1 MSDDKTSRGYS
12 LPHPENIAVQD
23 VVRIRTTIKK
33 IDADITERE
42 DEHNQLK
49 SNFERFNFET
59 FFRFLE
65 MKEAIYQRIKDLA
78 ANSTPDQLA
87 YLAKSLE
94 LIADKKAIADIVQM
108 TEIKEIIDALQKRLK
123 DLAANSTPDQ
133 LAYLAKAL
141 ESIVDKSAVSEIVQ
155 MTDGKLKELLDSA
168 KKHLTDLDNKKASS
182 LAVISES
189 EKQLLKRI
197 DEKGTTNLSLLDT
210 RKNANIEAINSISN
224 SHKDGLKGLVEDFRA
239 VNNVPPGSSI
249 IGEIETRIENISNEV
264 KTRDEQLKVSLIN
277 EIRKRNM
284 VEPGSLPFLFGVLGR
299 KNNYFG
305 HGTFT
310 TELGKWSSDIT
321 KTDYMLQLLA
331 GSHTYNTDYVSFY
344 RPRQLSFIEGSKG
357 TFIYGELCT
366 KSFSGSYDEIYYYPY
381 AALGVVFVKNTTNV
395 NINKT
400 MEFVGSSYSSTEY
413 GGAGLFVGTPDNTNS
428 NKSSISKIVWKN
440 VYQYTSSD
448 SKLAGSG
455 NVEIPAGKT
464 VAILLYTSS
473 YLYSRTKVSE
483 GVLSGNVY
491 TYGQFI
497 QWGIYNI
504 RSNFLTTGLEVDVER
519 TLRAWQCPGLDAT
532 HKIWN

>member
-1 MSDDKTSRGYS
+1 MNK
-12 LPHPENIAVQD
+12 
-23 VVRIRTTIKK
+23 
-33 IDADITERE
+33 
-42 DEHNQLK
+42 
-49 SNFERFNFET
+49 
-59 FFRFLE
+59 
-65 MKEAIYQRIKDLA
+65 AIYQRIKDLA
-78 ANSTPDQLA
+78 AISTPDQLA

-94 LIADKKAIADIVQM
+94 LIADKKAISNVVQM
-108 TEIKEIIDALQKRLK
+108 TTIKEIIDALQKRPK
-123 DLAANSTPDQ
+123 DLAENSTPDQ

-210 RKNANIEAINSISN
+210 RKNANIAAINSISN

-239 VNNVPPGSSI
+239 VNNVPSGSSI
-249 IGEIETRIENISNEV
+249 IREIETRDNQFKTSLINEV
-264 KTRDEQLKVSLIN
+264 KTRDEQLKASLIN

-305 HGTFT
+305 HGTYT
-310 TELGKWSSDIT
+310 TELGKWSS

-331 GSHTYNTDYVSFY
+331 GSHTYDTDYVSFY

-357 TFIYGELCT
+357 IFIYGELCT

-395 NINKT
+395 NINKAI
-400 MEFVGSSYSSTEY
+400 EFVGSSYSSTEY
-413 GGAGLFVGTPDNTNS
+413 GGAGLFVGTPDNNNS

-473 YLYSRTKVSE
+473 YLYSRTQVSQGMFE
-483 GVLSGNVY
+483 SNYVHN
-491 TYGQFI
+491 YGQFI

-504 RSNFLTTGLEVDVER
+504 RSNVLTTGLEIDVER
-519 TLRAWQCPGLDAT
+519 TLKAWQCPGLERTDQ
-532 HKIWN
+532 IWQ

>member
-1 MSDDKTSRGYS
+1 
-12 LPHPENIAVQD
+12 
-23 VVRIRTTIKK
+23 
-33 IDADITERE
+33 
-42 DEHNQLK
+42 
-49 SNFERFNFET
+49 
-59 FFRFLE
+59 

-78 ANSTPDQLA
+78 VSSTADQLA

-94 LIADKKAIADIVQM
+94 LIADKKAISNVVQM
-108 TEIKEIIDALQKRLK
+108 TEVKGIIDALQKRLK
-123 DLAANSTPDQ
+123 DLVANSTPDQ

-168 KKHLTDLDNKKASS
+168 KKHLSDINSNKTNSISSITAVKTESVNEINKLRDNSLNTLKASS
-182 LAVISES
+182 DSHI
-189 EKQLLKRI
+189 
-197 DEKGTTNLSLLDT
+197 SLLDT
-210 RKNANIEAINSISN
+210 RKNANIAAINSISN

-239 VNNVPPGSSI
+239 VNNVPSGSSI
-249 IGEIETRIENISNEV
+249 IREIETRDNQLKTSLINEV
-264 KTRDEQLKVSLIN
+264 KTRDEQLKASLIN

-321 KTDYMLQLLA
+321 KTDCMLQLLA
-331 GSHTYNTDYVSFY
+331 GSHTYDTDYVSFY
-344 RPRQLSFIEGSKG
+344 RPRQLYFIEGNKG

-400 MEFVGSSYSSTEY
+400 IEFVGSSYSSTEY

-473 YLYSRTKVSE
+473 YLYSRTQVSQ
-483 GVLSGNVY
+483 GMLASNYVHN
-491 TYGQFI
+491 YGQFI

>member
-1 MSDDKTSRGYS
+1 
-12 LPHPENIAVQD
+12 
-23 VVRIRTTIKK
+23 
-33 IDADITERE
+33 
-42 DEHNQLK
+42 
-49 SNFERFNFET
+49 
-59 FFRFLE
+59 
-65 MKEAIYQRIKDLA
+65 MKEAIEALHQRIKDLA

-94 LIADKKAIADIVQM
+94 LIIDKKAISNIVQM
-108 TEIKEIIDALQKRLK
+108 AKIKEIIDALQTRLK

-141 ESIVDKSAVSEIVQ
+141 ESIIDKSAVSEIVQ
-155 MTDGKLKELLDSA
+155 MTDGKLKELLDSTR
-168 KKHLTDLDNKKASS
+168 KHLSDLDTKKTSS
-182 LAVISES
+182 LAAISES
-189 EKQLLKRI
+189 EKQLLKKI

-210 RKNANIEAINSISN
+210 RKNVNIAAINSISN

-264 KTRDEQLKVSLIN
+264 KTRDDQLRTSITNDVKTRDDQLKVSLTN

-331 GSHTYNTDYVSFY
+331 GSHTYDTDYVSFY
-344 RPRQLSFIEGSKG
+344 RPRQLYFIEGNKG

-366 KSFSGSYDEIYYYPY
+366 NSFSGSYDEIYYYPY

-400 MEFVGSSYSSTEY
+400 IEFVGSSYSSTEY
-413 GGAGLFVGTPDNTNS
+413 GGAGLFVGTPDNTD
-428 NKSSISKIVWKN
+428 KSRISKIVWKN
-440 VYQYTSSD
+440 VYQYMSSD
-448 SKLAGSG
+448 SKLA
-455 NVEIPAGKT
+455 
-464 VAILLYTSS
+464 
-473 YLYSRTKVSE
+473 
-483 GVLSGNVY
+483 
-491 TYGQFI
+491 
-497 QWGIYNI
+497 
-504 RSNFLTTGLEVDVER
+504 LTI
-519 TLRAWQCPGLDAT
+519 T
-532 HKIWN
+532 HKYKWT

>member
-1 MSDDKTSRGYS
+1 
-12 LPHPENIAVQD
+12 
-23 VVRIRTTIKK
+23 
-33 IDADITERE
+33 
-42 DEHNQLK
+42 
-49 SNFERFNFET
+49 
-59 FFRFLE
+59 
-65 MKEAIYQRIKDLA
+65 MKEAIEALHQRIKDLA

-94 LIADKKAIADIVQM
+94 LIADKKAISNVVQM
-108 TEIKEIIDALQKRLK
+108 TEVKGIIDALQKRLK

-133 LAYLAKAL
+133 LAYLAKAF

-168 KKHLTDLDNKKASS
+168 KKHLSDINSNKTNSISSITAVKTESVNEINKLRDNSLNTLKASS
-182 LAVISES
+182 DSHI
-189 EKQLLKRI
+189 
-197 DEKGTTNLSLLDT
+197 SLLDT
-210 RKNANIEAINSISN
+210 RKNANIAAINSISN

-264 KTRDEQLKVSLIN
+264 KTRDEQLKASLIN

-284 VEPGSLPFLFGVLGR
+284 VEPGSLPFLFGVLSR

-305 HGTFT
+305 HGTFM

-331 GSHTYNTDYVSFY
+331 GSHTYDTDYVSFY

-381 AALGVVFVKNTTNV
+381 AALGVVFIKNTTNV

-400 MEFVGSSYSSTEY
+400 IEFVGSSYSSTEY

-483 GVLSGNVY
+483 GVLSGDVY

-519 TLRAWQCPGLDAT
+519 TLRAWQCPGLERT
-532 HKIWN
+532 NQIWQ

>member
-1 MSDDKTSRGYS
+1 
-12 LPHPENIAVQD
+12 
-23 VVRIRTTIKK
+23 
-33 IDADITERE
+33 
-42 DEHNQLK
+42 
-49 SNFERFNFET
+49 
-59 FFRFLE
+59 
-65 MKEAIYQRIKDLA
+65 MKEAIEALHQRIKDLA

-94 LIADKKAIADIVQM
+94 LIADKKAISDIVEM
-108 TEIKEIIDALQKRLK
+108 AKIKEIIDTLQTRLK

-155 MTDGKLKELLDSA
+155 MTDGKLKELLDSTR
-168 KKHLTDLDNKKASS
+168 KHLSDLDTKKTSS
-182 LAVISES
+182 LAAISES
-189 EKQLLKRI
+189 EKQLLKKI

-210 RKNANIEAINSISN
+210 RKNANIAAINSVSN

-249 IGEIETRIENISNEV
+249 IREIETRIENISNEV
-264 KTRDEQLKVSLIN
+264 KTRDDQLRTSITNDVKTRDDQLKVSLTN

-321 KTDYMLQLLA
+321 KTDCMLQLLA
-331 GSHTYNTDYVSFY
+331 GSHTYDTDYVSFY
-344 RPRQLSFIEGSKG
+344 RPRQLSFIEGNKG

-366 KSFSGSYDEIYYYPY
+366 KSFSGSYDEICYYPY

-400 MEFVGSSYSSTEY
+400 IEFVGSSYSSTEY
-413 GGAGLFVGTPDNTNS
+413 GGAGLFVGTPDNTD
-428 NKSSISKIVWKN
+428 KSRISKIVWKN
-440 VYQYTSSD
+440 VYQYMSSD
-448 SKLAGSG
+448 SKLAGPG

-473 YLYSRTKVSE
+473 YLCSRTKVSQ
-483 GVLSGNVY
+483 GMLASNYVHN
-491 TYGQFI
+491 YGQFI

-519 TLRAWQCPGLDAT
+519 TLRAWQCPGLT
-532 HKIWN
+532 NTYELWQ

>member
-1 MSDDKTSRGYS
+1 
-12 LPHPENIAVQD
+12 
-23 VVRIRTTIKK
+23 
-33 IDADITERE
+33 
-42 DEHNQLK
+42 
-49 SNFERFNFET
+49 
-59 FFRFLE
+59 

-108 TEIKEIIDALQKRLK
+108 TEVKGIIDALQKRLK
-123 DLAANSTPDQ
+123 DLVENSTPDQ

-141 ESIVDKSAVSEIVQ
+141 ELIVDKSSVSEIVQ

-168 KKHLTDLDNKKASS
+168 KKHLSDINSNKASS
-182 LAVISES
+182 ISAITVAKTES
-189 EKQLLKRI
+189 VSEINKLRDSSLNTLKASSDSHI
-197 DEKGTTNLSLLDT
+197 SLLDT
-210 RKNANIEAINSISN
+210 RKNTNIAAINSISN

-264 KTRDEQLKVSLIN
+264 KTRDEQLKASLIN

-284 VEPGSLPFLFGVLGR
+284 VESGSLPFLFGVLGR

-305 HGTFT
+305 HGTFM

-331 GSHTYNTDYVSFY
+331 GSHIYDTDYVSFY

-357 TFIYGELCT
+357 TFIYGELYT
-366 KSFSGSYDEIYYYPY
+366 NSFSGSYDQIYYYPY
-381 AALGVVFVKNTTNV
+381 AALGVVFIKNTTNV

-400 MEFVGSSYSSTEY
+400 IEFVGSSYSSTEY

-428 NKSSISKIVWKN
+428 NKSRISRIIWKN

-473 YLYSRTKVSE
+473 YLYSRTQVSQ
-483 GVLSGNVY
+483 GMLASNYVHN
-491 TYGQFI
+491 YGQFI

-504 RSNFLTTGLEVDVER
+504 RSNVLTTGLEVDVER
-519 TLRAWQCPGLDAT
+519 TLKAWQCPGLSNT
-532 HKIWN
+532 YEIWR

>member
-1 MSDDKTSRGYS
+1 
-12 LPHPENIAVQD
+12 
-23 VVRIRTTIKK
+23 
-33 IDADITERE
+33 
-42 DEHNQLK
+42 
-49 SNFERFNFET
+49 
-59 FFRFLE
+59 
-65 MKEAIYQRIKDLA
+65 MKEAIEALQQRIKDLA
-78 ANSTPDQLA
+78 ANSTADQLA

-94 LIADKKAIADIVQM
+94 LIADKKAISDIAQM
-108 TEIKEIIDALQKRLK
+108 TKVKEIIDALQERLR
-123 DLAANSTPDQ
+123 DLAVNSTPDQ

-141 ESIVDKSAVSEIVQ
+141 ESIIGKSSVSEIVQ
-155 MTDGKLKELLDSA
+155 MTDGKLNELLSAARTHLSDINSNKENSISAITEAKTDSVNEIN
-168 KKHLTDLDNKKASS
+168 KLRDNSLNTLKASS
-182 LAVISES
+182 DSHI
-189 EKQLLKRI
+189 
-197 DEKGTTNLSLLDT
+197 SLLDT
-210 RKNANIEAINSISN
+210 RKNANIAAINSISN

-249 IGEIETRIENISNEV
+249 IGEIETRDNQLKTSLINEV

-428 NKSSISKIVWKN
+428 NKSRISRIIWKN

-473 YLYSRTKVSE
+473 YLYSRTQVSQ
-483 GVLSGNVY
+483 GMLASNYVHN
-491 TYGQFI
+491 YGQFI

-504 RSNFLTTGLEVDVER
+504 RSNVLTTGLEVDVER
-519 TLRAWQCPGLDAT
+519 TLKAWQCPGLSNT
-532 HKIWN
+532 YEIWR

>member
-1 MSDDKTSRGYS
+1 
-12 LPHPENIAVQD
+12 
-23 VVRIRTTIKK
+23 
-33 IDADITERE
+33 
-42 DEHNQLK
+42 
-49 SNFERFNFET
+49 
-59 FFRFLE
+59 

-94 LIADKKAIADIVQM
+94 LIADKKAISNVVQM
-108 TEIKEIIDALQKRLK
+108 TEVKGIIDALQKRLK
-123 DLAANSTPDQ
+123 DLAENSTPDQ

-155 MTDGKLKELLDSA
+155 MTDGKLKELLDST

-210 RKNANIEAINSISN
+210 RKNANIAAINSISN

-239 VNNVPPGSSI
+239 VTTGSSI
-249 IGEIETRIENISNEV
+249 IREIETRDNQLKTSLINEV
-264 KTRDEQLKVSLIN
+264 KTRDEQLKASLIN

-395 NINKT
+395 NINKAI
-400 MEFVGSSYSSTEY
+400 EFVGSSYSSTEY
-413 GGAGLFVGTPDNTNS
+413 GGAGLFVGTSDNTNS

-473 YLYSRTKVSE
+473 YLYSRTQVSQ
-483 GVLSGNVY
+483 GMLASNYVHN
-491 TYGQFI
+491 YGQFI

-519 TLRAWQCPGLDAT
+519 TLKAWQCPGLSST
-532 HKIWN
+532 CEIWQ

>member
-1 MSDDKTSRGYS
+1 MS
-12 LPHPENIAVQD
+12 
-23 VVRIRTTIKK
+23 
-33 IDADITERE
+33 
-42 DEHNQLK
+42 
-49 SNFERFNFET
+49 
-59 FFRFLE
+59 
-65 MKEAIYQRIKDLA
+65 
-78 ANSTPDQLA
+78 
-87 YLAKSLE
+87 
-94 LIADKKAIADIVQM
+94 
-108 TEIKEIIDALQKRLK
+108 
-123 DLAANSTPDQ
+123 
-133 LAYLAKAL
+133 
-141 ESIVDKSAVSEIVQ
+141 
-155 MTDGKLKELLDSA
+155 
-168 KKHLTDLDNKKASS
+168 LT
-182 LAVISES
+182 
-189 EKQLLKRI
+189 Q
-197 DEKGTTNLSLLDT
+197 
-210 RKNANIEAINSISN
+210 
-224 SHKDGLKGLVEDFRA
+224 
-239 VNNVPPGSSI
+239 
-249 IGEIETRIENISNEV
+249 
-264 KTRDEQLKVSLIN
+264 

-428 NKSSISKIVWKN
+428 NKSRISRIIWKN

-473 YLYSRTKVSE
+473 YLYSRTQVSQ
-483 GVLSGNVY
+483 GMLASNYVHN
-491 TYGQFI
+491 YGQFI

-504 RSNFLTTGLEVDVER
+504 RSNVLTTGLEVDVER
-519 TLRAWQCPGLDAT
+519 TLKAWQCPGLSNT
-532 HKIWN
+532 YEIWR

>member
-1 MSDDKTSRGYS
+1 
-12 LPHPENIAVQD
+12 
-23 VVRIRTTIKK
+23 
-33 IDADITERE
+33 
-42 DEHNQLK
+42 
-49 SNFERFNFET
+49 
-59 FFRFLE
+59 
-65 MKEAIYQRIKDLA
+65 MKEAIEALQQRIKDLA
-78 ANSTPDQLA
+78 ANSTADQLA

-94 LIADKKAIADIVQM
+94 LIADKKAIADIVQI
-108 TEIKEIIDALQKRLK
+108 TEVKEIIDALQRRLK
-123 DLAANSTPDQ
+123 DLAGSSTPDQ

-141 ESIVDKSAVSEIVQ
+141 ESIIDKSAVSEIVQ
-155 MTDGKLKELLDSA
+155 MTDGKLKELLSAARTHLSDINSNKENSISAITEAKTDSVNEIN
-168 KKHLTDLDNKKASS
+168 KLRDNSLNTLKASS
-182 LAVISES
+182 DSHI
-189 EKQLLKRI
+189 
-197 DEKGTTNLSLLDT
+197 SLLDT
-210 RKNANIEAINSISN
+210 RKNANIAAINSISN

-239 VNNVPPGSSI
+239 VNNVPSGSSI
-249 IGEIETRIENISNEV
+249 IREIETRDNQLKTSLINEV

-428 NKSSISKIVWKN
+428 NKSSISRIIWKN

-473 YLYSRTKVSE
+473 YLYSRTQVSQ
-483 GVLSGNVY
+483 GMLASNYVHN
-491 TYGQFI
+491 YGQFI

-504 RSNFLTTGLEVDVER
+504 RSNVLTTGLEIDVER
-519 TLRAWQCPGLDAT
+519 TLRAWQCPGLSNT
-532 HKIWN
+532 YEIWR

>member
-1 MSDDKTSRGYS
+1 
-12 LPHPENIAVQD
+12 
-23 VVRIRTTIKK
+23 
-33 IDADITERE
+33 
-42 DEHNQLK
+42 
-49 SNFERFNFET
+49 
-59 FFRFLE
+59 
-65 MKEAIYQRIKDLA
+65 MKEAIEALHQRIKDLA
-78 ANSTPDQLA
+78 ASSTPDQLA

-94 LIADKKAIADIVQM
+94 LIADKKAISNVVQM
-108 TEIKEIIDALQKRLK
+108 TEVKGIIDALQKRLK

-168 KKHLTDLDNKKASS
+168 KKHLNDINSNKTNSISAITAVKTDSVNEINKLRDNSLNTLKASS
-182 LAVISES
+182 DSHI
-189 EKQLLKRI
+189 
-197 DEKGTTNLSLLDT
+197 SLLDT
-210 RKNANIEAINSISN
+210 RKNANIAAINSISN

-264 KTRDEQLKVSLIN
+264 KTRDEQLKASLIN

-344 RPRQLSFIEGSKG
+344 RPRQLYFIEGSKG

-381 AALGVVFVKNTTNV
+381 AALGVVFIKNTTNV

-400 MEFVGSSYSSTEY
+400 IEFVGSSYSSTEY

-473 YLYSRTKVSE
+473 YLYSRTQVSQ
-483 GVLSGNVY
+483 GMLASNYVHN
-491 TYGQFI
+491 YGQFI

-519 TLRAWQCPGLDAT
+519 TLRGWQCPGLERTDQ
-532 HKIWN
+532 IWQ

>member
-1 MSDDKTSRGYS
+1 
-12 LPHPENIAVQD
+12 
-23 VVRIRTTIKK
+23 
-33 IDADITERE
+33 
-42 DEHNQLK
+42 
-49 SNFERFNFET
+49 
-59 FFRFLE
+59 
-65 MKEAIYQRIKDLA
+65 MKEAIEALHQRIKDLA
-78 ANSTPDQLA
+78 VSSTADQLA

-94 LIADKKAIADIVQM
+94 LIADKKAISDIAQM
-108 TEIKEIIDALQKRLK
+108 TKVKEIIDALQERLR
-123 DLAANSTPDQ
+123 DLAVNSTPDQ

-141 ESIVDKSAVSEIVQ
+141 ESIIDKSAVSEIVQ
-155 MTDGKLKELLDSA
+155 MTDGKLKELLSAARTHLSDINSNKENSISAITEAKTDSVNEIN
-168 KKHLTDLDNKKASS
+168 KLRDNSLNTLKASS
-182 LAVISES
+182 DSHI
-189 EKQLLKRI
+189 
-197 DEKGTTNLSLLDT
+197 SLLDT
-210 RKNANIEAINSISN
+210 RKNANIAAINSISN

-239 VNNVPPGSSI
+239 VNNVPSGSSI

-264 KTRDEQLKVSLIN
+264 KTRDEQLKASLIN

-310 TELGKWSSDIT
+310 TELGKWSSDVT

-395 NINKT
+395 NINKAI
-400 MEFVGSSYSSTEY
+400 EFVGSSYSSTEY

-428 NKSSISKIVWKN
+428 NKSRISRIIWKN

-473 YLYSRTKVSE
+473 YLYSRTQVSQ
-483 GVLSGNVY
+483 GMLASNYVHN
-491 TYGQFI
+491 YGQFI
-497 QWGIYNI
+497 QWGI
-504 RSNFLTTGLEVDVER
+504 
-519 TLRAWQCPGLDAT
+519 
-532 HKIWN
+532 

>member
-1 MSDDKTSRGYS
+1 
-12 LPHPENIAVQD
+12 
-23 VVRIRTTIKK
+23 
-33 IDADITERE
+33 
-42 DEHNQLK
+42 
-49 SNFERFNFET
+49 
-59 FFRFLE
+59 

-108 TEIKEIIDALQKRLK
+108 TEVKEIIDALQRRLK
-123 DLAANSTPDQ
+123 DLAGSSTPDQ

-141 ESIVDKSAVSEIVQ
+141 ESIIDKSAVSEIVQ
-155 MTDGKLKELLDSA
+155 MTDGKLKELLSAAKTHLSDINSNKENSISAITEAKTDSVNEIN
-168 KKHLTDLDNKKASS
+168 KLRDNSLNTLKASS
-182 LAVISES
+182 DSHI
-189 EKQLLKRI
+189 
-197 DEKGTTNLSLLDT
+197 SLLDT
-210 RKNANIEAINSISN
+210 RKNANIAAINSISN

-239 VNNVPPGSSI
+239 VNNVPSGSSI
-249 IGEIETRIENISNEV
+249 IREIETRDNQLKTSLINEV

-310 TELGKWSSDIT
+310 TELEKWSSDIT

-428 NKSSISKIVWKN
+428 NKSRISRIIWKN

-473 YLYSRTKVSE
+473 YLYSRTQVSQ
-483 GVLSGNVY
+483 GMLASNYVHN
-491 TYGQFI
+491 YGQFI

-504 RSNFLTTGLEVDVER
+504 RSNVLTTGLEVDVER
-519 TLRAWQCPGLDAT
+519 TLKAWQCPGLSNT
-532 HKIWN
+532 YEIWR

>member
-1 MSDDKTSRGYS
+1 
-12 LPHPENIAVQD
+12 
-23 VVRIRTTIKK
+23 
-33 IDADITERE
+33 
-42 DEHNQLK
+42 
-49 SNFERFNFET
+49 
-59 FFRFLE
+59 

-94 LIADKKAIADIVQM
+94 LIIDKKTISNVVQM
-108 TEIKEIIDALQKRLK
+108 TTIKEIIDVLQGRLK

-141 ESIVDKSAVSEIVQ
+141 ELIVDKSSVSEIVQ

-168 KKHLTDLDNKKASS
+168 KKHLSDINSNKASS
-182 LAVISES
+182 ISAITVAKTES
-189 EKQLLKRI
+189 VSEINKLRDSSLNTLKASSDSHI
-197 DEKGTTNLSLLDT
+197 SLLDT
-210 RKNANIEAINSISN
+210 RKNTNIAAINSVGN
-224 SHKDGLKGLVEDFRA
+224 DHKDGLKGLVDNFRA
-239 VNNVPPGSSI
+239 VNDVPGGSSI
-249 IGEIETRIENISNEV
+249 MKEIKTREDQLKTLTTKFNSINDVPSSSSIMREV
-264 KTRDEQLKVSLIN
+264 K
-277 EIRKRNM
+277 KRNM

-331 GSHTYNTDYVSFY
+331 GSHTYDTDYVSFY
-344 RPRQLSFIEGSKG
+344 RPRQLYFIEGNKG

-366 KSFSGSYDEIYYYPY
+366 NSFSGSYDEIYYYPY

-400 MEFVGSSYSSTEY
+400 IEFVGSSYSSTEY
-413 GGAGLFVGTPDNTNS
+413 GGAGLFVGTPDNTN
-428 NKSSISKIVWKN
+428 KSSISRIIWKN

-473 YLYSRTKVSE
+473 YLCSRTQVSQ
-483 GVLSGNVY
+483 GMLASNYVY
-491 TYGQFI
+491 NYGQFI

-504 RSNFLTTGLEVDVER
+504 RSNFLTTGLEIDVER
-519 TLRAWQCPGLDAT
+519 TLKAWQCPGLSET
-532 HKIWN
+532 YELWR

>member
-1 MSDDKTSRGYS
+1 
-12 LPHPENIAVQD
+12 
-23 VVRIRTTIKK
+23 
-33 IDADITERE
+33 
-42 DEHNQLK
+42 
-49 SNFERFNFET
+49 
-59 FFRFLE
+59 

-78 ANSTPDQLA
+78 ATSTPDQLA

-108 TEIKEIIDALQKRLK
+108 TEVKEIIDALQKRLK
-123 DLAANSTPDQ
+123 DLVANSTPDQ

-141 ESIVDKSAVSEIVQ
+141 ESIVDKSSVSEIVQ

-168 KKHLTDLDNKKASS
+168 KKHLNDINSNKTTSISAITAVKTDSVDEINKLRDNSLNTLKASS
-182 LAVISES
+182 DSHI
-189 EKQLLKRI
+189 
-197 DEKGTTNLSLLDT
+197 SLLDT
-210 RKNANIEAINSISN
+210 RKNANIAAINSISN

-239 VNNVPPGSSI
+239 INNVPPGSSI
-249 IGEIETRIENISNEV
+249 IGEIEIRIENISNEV
-264 KTRDEQLKVSLIN
+264 KTRDEQLKASLIN

-284 VEPGSLPFLFGVLGR
+284 VESGSLPFLFGVLGR

-305 HGTFT
+305 HGTFM

-331 GSHTYNTDYVSFY
+331 GSHTYDTDYVSFY

-357 TFIYGELCT
+357 TFIYGELYT
-366 KSFSGSYDEIYYYPY
+366 NSFSGSYDQIYYYPY

-400 MEFVGSSYSSTEY
+400 IEFVGSSYSSTEY
-413 GGAGLFVGTPDNTNS
+413 GGAGLFVGTSDNTNS

-483 GVLSGNVY
+483 GVLSGDVY

>member
-1 MSDDKTSRGYS
+1 
-12 LPHPENIAVQD
+12 
-23 VVRIRTTIKK
+23 
-33 IDADITERE
+33 
-42 DEHNQLK
+42 
-49 SNFERFNFET
+49 
-59 FFRFLE
+59 
-65 MKEAIYQRIKDLA
+65 MKEAIEALHQRIKDLA
-78 ANSTPDQLA
+78 VSSTADQLA

-94 LIADKKAIADIVQM
+94 LIADKKAISNVVQM
-108 TEIKEIIDALQKRLK
+108 TTIKEIIDKLQKRLK
-123 DLAANSTPDQ
+123 DLVANSTPDQ

-141 ESIVDKSAVSEIVQ
+141 ESIVDKNAVSEIVQ

-168 KKHLTDLDNKKASS
+168 KKHLSDINSNKTNSISSITAAKTNSVNEINKLRDNALNTLKASS
-182 LAVISES
+182 DSHI
-189 EKQLLKRI
+189 
-197 DEKGTTNLSLLDT
+197 SLLDT
-210 RKNANIEAINSISN
+210 RKDANIAAINSISN

-239 VNNVPPGSSI
+239 VNNVPSGSSI
-249 IGEIETRIENISNEV
+249 IGEIETRTKNIHNEI
-264 KTRDEQLKVSLIN
+264 KTRDDQLRALLTN

-321 KTDYMLQLLA
+321 KTDCMLQLLA
-331 GSHTYNTDYVSFY
+331 GSHTYDTDYVSFY
-344 RPRQLSFIEGSKG
+344 RPRQLNFIEGNKG

-366 KSFSGSYDEIYYYPY
+366 NSFSGSYDEIYYYPY

-413 GGAGLFVGTPDNTNS
+413 GGAGLFVGTPDNTNAS
-428 NKSSISKIVWKN
+428 KSIISKIIWKN
-440 VYQYTSSD
+440 VYQYTSSN

-464 VAILLYTSS
+464 VAMLLYTSS
-473 YLYSRTKVSE
+473 YLYSRTQVSQ
-483 GVLSGNVY
+483 GMLASNYVHN
-491 TYGQFI
+491 YGQFI
-497 QWGIYNI
+497 QWGIYNL

-519 TLRAWQCPGLDAT
+519 TLKAWQCPGLSET
-532 HKIWN
+532 YELWR

>member
-1 MSDDKTSRGYS
+1 
-12 LPHPENIAVQD
+12 
-23 VVRIRTTIKK
+23 
-33 IDADITERE
+33 
-42 DEHNQLK
+42 
-49 SNFERFNFET
+49 
-59 FFRFLE
+59 
-65 MKEAIYQRIKDLA
+65 MKEAIEALYQRIKDLA
-78 ANSTPDQLA
+78 ASSTPDQLA

-94 LIADKKAIADIVQM
+94 LIADKKAISNVVQM
-108 TEIKEIIDALQKRLK
+108 TEVKEIIDALQKRLK

-141 ESIVDKSAVSEIVQ
+141 ESIIDKSAVSEIVQ
-155 MTDGKLKELLDSA
+155 MTDGKLKELLSA
-168 KKHLTDLDNKKASS
+168 ARKHLSDINSNKENSISAITEAKTESVNEINKLRDNSLNTLKASS
-182 LAVISES
+182 DSHI
-189 EKQLLKRI
+189 
-197 DEKGTTNLSLLDT
+197 SLLDT
-210 RKNANIEAINSISN
+210 RKNANIAAINSISN
-224 SHKDGLKGLVEDFRA
+224 NHKDGLKGVVESFRA
-239 VNNVPPGSSI
+239 INNVPPGSSI

-264 KTRDEQLKVSLIN
+264 KTRDDQLRTSLTNDVKTRDDQLKVSLTN

-305 HGTFT
+305 HGTFM

-331 GSHTYNTDYVSFY
+331 GSHTYDTDYVSFY

-357 TFIYGELCT
+357 TFIYGELYT
-366 KSFSGSYDEIYYYPY
+366 NSFSGSYDQIYYYPY

-400 MEFVGSSYSSTEY
+400 IEFVGSSYSSTEY

-473 YLYSRTKVSE
+473 YLYSRTQVSQ
-483 GVLSGNVY
+483 GMLASNYVY
-491 TYGQFI
+491 NYGQFI
-497 QWGIYNI
+497 QWGH
-504 RSNFLTTGLEVDVER
+504 T
-519 TLRAWQCPGLDAT
+519 
-532 HKIWN
+532 

>member
-1 MSDDKTSRGYS
+1 
-12 LPHPENIAVQD
+12 
-23 VVRIRTTIKK
+23 
-33 IDADITERE
+33 
-42 DEHNQLK
+42 
-49 SNFERFNFET
+49 
-59 FFRFLE
+59 

-108 TEIKEIIDALQKRLK
+108 TEVKEIIDALQKRLK
-123 DLAANSTPDQ
+123 DLAENSTPDQ

-210 RKNANIEAINSISN
+210 RKNASIAAINSVGN
-224 SHKDGLKGLVEDFRA
+224 DHKDGLKGLVDNFRA
-239 VNNVPPGSSI
+239 VNDVPSGSSI
-249 IGEIETRIENISNEV
+249 MKEIKSREPTKLNSINDVPSGSSIMKEV
-264 KTRDEQLKVSLIN
+264 
-277 EIRKRNM
+277 RNRHM
-284 VEPGSLPFLFGVLGR
+284 IEPGALPFLFGVLSR

-310 TELGKWSSDIT
+310 TELGKWSSNIT

-331 GSHTYNTDYVSFY
+331 GSHKYDTDYVSFY

-357 TFIYGELCT
+357 TFIYGELYT
-366 KSFSGSYDEIYYYPY
+366 NSFSGSYDQIYYYPY
-381 AALGVVFVKNTTNV
+381 AALGVVFIKNTTNV

-400 MEFVGSSYSSTEY
+400 IEFVGSSYSSTEY

-440 VYQYTSSD
+440 VYQYMSSD

-473 YLYSRTKVSE
+473 YLYSRTQVSQ
-483 GVLSGNVY
+483 GMLASNYVHN
-491 TYGQFI
+491 YGQFI

-504 RSNFLTTGLEVDVER
+504 RSNVLTTGLEVDVER
-519 TLRAWQCPGLDAT
+519 TLKAWQCPGLSNT
-532 HKIWN
+532 YEIWR

>member
-1 MSDDKTSRGYS
+1 
-12 LPHPENIAVQD
+12 
-23 VVRIRTTIKK
+23 
-33 IDADITERE
+33 
-42 DEHNQLK
+42 
-49 SNFERFNFET
+49 
-59 FFRFLE
+59 
-65 MKEAIYQRIKDLA
+65 MKEAIEALHQRIKDLA

-108 TEIKEIIDALQKRLK
+108 TEVKEIIDALQKRLK
-123 DLAANSTPDQ
+123 DLAENSTPDQ

-210 RKNANIEAINSISN
+210 RKNANIAAINSISN

-239 VNNVPPGSSI
+239 VTTGSSI
-249 IGEIETRIENISNEV
+249 IREIETRDNQLKTSLTNEI
-264 KTRDEQLKVSLIN
+264 KTRDDELKVSLTQ

-284 VEPGSLPFLFGVLGR
+284 VEPWSLPFLFGVLGR

-331 GSHTYNTDYVSFY
+331 GSHTYDTDYVSFY

-381 AALGVVFVKNTTNV
+381 AALGVVFIKNTTNV

-400 MEFVGSSYSSTEY
+400 IEFVGSSYSSTEY

-428 NKSSISKIVWKN
+428 NKSRISRIIWKN

-473 YLYSRTKVSE
+473 YLCSRTQVSQ
-483 GVLSGNVY
+483 GMLASNYVY
-491 TYGQFI
+491 NYGQFI

-519 TLRAWQCPGLDAT
+519 TLKAWQCPGLSST
-532 HKIWN
+532 HKIWQ

>member
-1 MSDDKTSRGYS
+1 
-12 LPHPENIAVQD
+12 
-23 VVRIRTTIKK
+23 
-33 IDADITERE
+33 
-42 DEHNQLK
+42 
-49 SNFERFNFET
+49 
-59 FFRFLE
+59 
-65 MKEAIYQRIKDLA
+65 MKEAIEALQQRIKDLA
-78 ANSTPDQLA
+78 ANSTADQLA

-94 LIADKKAIADIVQM
+94 LIADKKAIADIVQI
-108 TEIKEIIDALQKRLK
+108 TEVKEIIDALQRRLK
-123 DLAANSTPDQ
+123 DLAGSSTPDQ

-141 ESIVDKSAVSEIVQ
+141 ESIIDKSAVSEIVQ
-155 MTDGKLKELLDSA
+155 MTDGKLKELLSAARTHLSDINSNKENSISAITEAKTDSVNEMN
-168 KKHLTDLDNKKASS
+168 KLRDNSLNTLKASS
-182 LAVISES
+182 DSHI
-189 EKQLLKRI
+189 
-197 DEKGTTNLSLLDT
+197 SLLDT
-210 RKNANIEAINSISN
+210 RKNANIAAINSISN
-224 SHKDGLKGLVEDFRA
+224 SHKDGLKSLVEDFRA
-239 VNNVPPGSSI
+239 VNNVPSGSSI
-249 IGEIETRIENISNEV
+249 IREIETRDNQLKTSLINEV

-284 VEPGSLPFLFGVLGR
+284 VEPGSLPFLFCVLGR

-428 NKSSISKIVWKN
+428 NKSRISRIIWKN

-473 YLYSRTKVSE
+473 YLYSRTQVSQ
-483 GVLSGNVY
+483 GMLASNYVHN
-491 TYGQFI
+491 YGQFI

-504 RSNFLTTGLEVDVER
+504 RSNVLTTGLEVDVER
-519 TLRAWQCPGLDAT
+519 TLKAWQCPGLSNT
-532 HKIWN
+532 YEIWR

>member
-1 MSDDKTSRGYS
+1 
-12 LPHPENIAVQD
+12 
-23 VVRIRTTIKK
+23 
-33 IDADITERE
+33 
-42 DEHNQLK
+42 
-49 SNFERFNFET
+49 
-59 FFRFLE
+59 

-108 TEIKEIIDALQKRLK
+108 TEVKGIIDALQKRLK
-123 DLAANSTPDQ
+123 DLVENSTPDQ

-141 ESIVDKSAVSEIVQ
+141 ELIVDKSSVSEIVQ

-168 KKHLTDLDNKKASS
+168 KKHLSDINSNKASS
-182 LAVISES
+182 ISAITVAKTES
-189 EKQLLKRI
+189 VSEINKLRDSSLNTLKASSDSHI
-197 DEKGTTNLSLLDT
+197 SLLDT
-210 RKNANIEAINSISN
+210 RKNTNIAAINSISN

-264 KTRDEQLKVSLIN
+264 KTRDEQLKASLIN

-284 VEPGSLPFLFGVLGR
+284 VESGSLPFLFGVLGR

-305 HGTFT
+305 HGTFM

-331 GSHTYNTDYVSFY
+331 GSHIYDTDYVSFY

-357 TFIYGELCT
+357 TFIYGELYT
-366 KSFSGSYDEIYYYPY
+366 NSFSGSYDQIYYYPY
-381 AALGVVFVKNTTNV
+381 AALGVVFIKNTTNV

-400 MEFVGSSYSSTEY
+400 IEFVGSSYSSTEY
-413 GGAGLFVGTPDNTNS
+413 GGAGLFVGTPDNTN
-428 NKSSISKIVWKN
+428 KSSISRIIWKN

-473 YLYSRTKVSE
+473 YLCSRTQVSQ
-483 GVLSGNVY
+483 GMLASNYVY
-491 TYGQFI
+491 NYGQFI

-504 RSNFLTTGLEVDVER
+504 RSNFLTTGLEIDVER
-519 TLRAWQCPGLDAT
+519 TLKAWQCPGLSET
-532 HKIWN
+532 YELWR

>member
-1 MSDDKTSRGYS
+1 
-12 LPHPENIAVQD
+12 
-23 VVRIRTTIKK
+23 
-33 IDADITERE
+33 
-42 DEHNQLK
+42 
-49 SNFERFNFET
+49 
-59 FFRFLE
+59 

-108 TEIKEIIDALQKRLK
+108 TEVKEIIDALQKRLK

-155 MTDGKLKELLDSA
+155 MTDGKLNELLSAARTHLSDINSNKENSISAITEAKTDSVNEIN
-168 KKHLTDLDNKKASS
+168 KLRDNSLNTLKASS
-182 LAVISES
+182 DSHI
-189 EKQLLKRI
+189 
-197 DEKGTTNLSLLDT
+197 SLLDT
-210 RKNANIEAINSISN
+210 RKNANIAAINSISN

-264 KTRDEQLKVSLIN
+264 KTRDEQLKASLIN

-381 AALGVVFVKNTTNV
+381 AALGVVFIKNTTNV
-395 NINKT
+395 NINKAI
-400 MEFVGSSYSSTEY
+400 EFVGSSYSSTEY

-464 VAILLYTSS
+464 VATLLYTSS
-473 YLYSRTKVSE
+473 YLCSRTQVSQ
-483 GVLSGNVY
+483 GMLASNYVY
-491 TYGQFI
+491 NYGQFI

-504 RSNFLTTGLEVDVER
+504 RSNVLTTGLEVDVER
-519 TLRAWQCPGLDAT
+519 TLKAWQCPGLERTDQ
-532 HKIWN
+532 IWQ

>member
-1 MSDDKTSRGYS
+1 
-12 LPHPENIAVQD
+12 
-23 VVRIRTTIKK
+23 
-33 IDADITERE
+33 
-42 DEHNQLK
+42 
-49 SNFERFNFET
+49 
-59 FFRFLE
+59 

-108 TEIKEIIDALQKRLK
+108 TEVKEIIDALQKRLK

-210 RKNANIEAINSISN
+210 RKNASIAAINSVGN
-224 SHKDGLKGLVEDFRA
+224 DHKDGLKGLVDNFRA
-239 VNNVPPGSSI
+239 VNDVPSGSSI
-249 IGEIETRIENISNEV
+249 M
-264 KTRDEQLKVSLIN
+264 K
-277 EIRKRNM
+277 EIRSREPTKLNSINDVPSGSSIMKEVRKRHM
-284 VEPGSLPFLFGVLGR
+284 IEPGALPFLFGVLGR

-310 TELGKWSSDIT
+310 TELGRWSSDIT

-473 YLYSRTKVSE
+473 YLYSRTQVSQ
-483 GVLSGNVY
+483 GMLASNYVHN
-491 TYGQFI
+491 YGQFI

-519 TLRAWQCPGLDAT
+519 TLKAWQCPGLERTDQ
-532 HKIWN
+532 IWQ

>member
-1 MSDDKTSRGYS
+1 
-12 LPHPENIAVQD
+12 
-23 VVRIRTTIKK
+23 
-33 IDADITERE
+33 
-42 DEHNQLK
+42 
-49 SNFERFNFET
+49 
-59 FFRFLE
+59 

-78 ANSTPDQLA
+78 VISTPDQLA

-94 LIADKKAIADIVQM
+94 LIADKKAIANVVQM
-108 TEIKEIIDALQKRLK
+108 TEVKEIIDALQRRLK

-141 ESIVDKSAVSEIVQ
+141 ESIIGKSSVSEIVQ
-155 MTDGKLKELLDSA
+155 MTDGKLNELLSAARTHLSDINSNKENSISAITEAKTDSVNEIN
-168 KKHLTDLDNKKASS
+168 KLRDNSLNTLKASS
-182 LAVISES
+182 DSHI
-189 EKQLLKRI
+189 
-197 DEKGTTNLSLLDT
+197 SLLDT
-210 RKNANIEAINSISN
+210 RKNANIAAINSISN

-264 KTRDEQLKVSLIN
+264 KTRDEQLKASLIN

-381 AALGVVFVKNTTNV
+381 AALGVVFIKNTTNV
-395 NINKT
+395 NINKAI
-400 MEFVGSSYSSTEY
+400 EFVGSSYSSTEY

-464 VAILLYTSS
+464 VATLLYTSS
-473 YLYSRTKVSE
+473 YLCSRTQVSQ
-483 GVLSGNVY
+483 GMLASNYVY
-491 TYGQFI
+491 NYGQFI

-504 RSNFLTTGLEVDVER
+504 RSNVLTTGLEVDVER
-519 TLRAWQCPGLDAT
+519 TLKAWQCPGLERTDQ
-532 HKIWN
+532 IWQ

>member
-1 MSDDKTSRGYS
+1 
-12 LPHPENIAVQD
+12 
-23 VVRIRTTIKK
+23 
-33 IDADITERE
+33 
-42 DEHNQLK
+42 
-49 SNFERFNFET
+49 
-59 FFRFLE
+59 
-65 MKEAIYQRIKDLA
+65 MKEAIEALHQRIKDLA

-94 LIADKKAIADIVQM
+94 LIIDKKAISNVVQM
-108 TEIKEIIDALQKRLK
+108 TTIKEIVDALQKRLK

-133 LAYLAKAL
+133 LAYLAKVL

-155 MTDGKLKELLDSA
+155 MTDGKLKELLNAARSHLNDVNTNKENSISA
-168 KKHLTDLDNKKASS
+168 ITVAKTKSVNEINTLKTNTLDTLKASS
-182 LAVISES
+182 DSHI
-189 EKQLLKRI
+189 
-197 DEKGTTNLSLLDT
+197 SLLDT
-210 RKNANIEAINSISN
+210 RKGANIAAINSVGN
-224 SHKDGLKGLVEDFRA
+224 DHKDGLKGLVNNFRA
-239 VNNVPPGSSI
+239 VNDVPSGSSI
-249 IGEIETRIENISNEV
+249 M
-264 KTRDEQLKVSLIN
+264 K
-277 EIRKRNM
+277 EIRSREPTKLNSINDVPSGSSIMKEVRNRHM
-284 VEPGSLPFLFGVLGR
+284 IEPGALPFLFGVLSR

-344 RPRQLSFIEGSKG
+344 RPRQLSFIEGNKG

-381 AALGVVFVKNTTNV
+381 AALGVVFIKNTTNV

-400 MEFVGSSYSSTEY
+400 IEFVGSSYSSTEY

-473 YLYSRTKVSE
+473 YLYSRTQVSQ
-483 GVLSGNVY
+483 GMLASNYVHN
-491 TYGQFI
+491 YGQFI

-519 TLRAWQCPGLDAT
+519 TLRGWQCPGLSNT
-532 HKIWN
+532 YEIWR

>member
-1 MSDDKTSRGYS
+1 MT
-12 LPHPENIAVQD
+12 IANEA
-23 VVRIRTTIKK
+23 
-33 IDADITERE
+33 IDAL
-42 DEHNQLK
+42 H
-49 SNFERFNFET
+49 
-59 FFRFLE
+59 
-65 MKEAIYQRIKDLA
+65 QRIKDLA

-94 LIADKKAIADIVQM
+94 SMIGKKAISDIAQM
-108 TEIKEIIDALQKRLK
+108 TKVKEIIDTLQKRLK
-123 DLAANSTPDQ
+123 DLAANSTLDQ

-155 MTDGKLKELLDSA
+155 MTDGKLKELLSAARTHLSDINSNKENSISAITEAKTDSVNEIN
-168 KKHLTDLDNKKASS
+168 KLRDNSLNTLKASS
-182 LAVISES
+182 DSHI
-189 EKQLLKRI
+189 
-197 DEKGTTNLSLLDT
+197 SLLDT
-210 RKNANIEAINSISN
+210 RKNANIAAINSISN

-239 VNNVPPGSSI
+239 VNNVPSGSSI
-249 IGEIETRIENISNEV
+249 IGEIEIRIENISNEV

-277 EIRKRNM
+277 EIRNRNM

-357 TFIYGELCT
+357 TFIYGELYT
-366 KSFSGSYDEIYYYPY
+366 NSFSGSYDQIYYYPY

-464 VAILLYTSS
+464 VATLLYTSS

-483 GVLSGNVY
+483 GAFLGDVY